1 MSKKQSVGVDGRE
14 LILTN
19 LDKVLFPECGFTKG
33 EVIGYYAAVAE
44 TILPHLAGRPLTLKR
59 FPDGVEGE
67 FFYERNAPAHTPDWV
82 ERFTATRSGGE
93 AVTDYLLCNDRATLL
108 WTTNLGDIEKHVL
121 PARVP
126 NLDCPTSMVF
136 DLDPGEPATLIDCCR
151 TALHLKGLFET
162 LGLQCFPKVSGSK
175 GLHLSVPLNTP
186 ASYEVVQPFAETVA
200 RLVTRQLPD
209 SVVSEMGKTLRRGK
223 VLIDWSQNSDFK
235 TTVCV
240 YAMRAKHGEPFISM
254 PVTWE
259 EVNRAAK
266 KAQTKGL
273 LFTPKA
279 AIRRIGR
286 MGDLFKP
293 VLTLRQELPEAFTE
307 AIGVRSSKKP
317 RGAKGVRD
325 KSLREYESK
334 RDHARTPE
342 PEAASKSRRRAADS
356 GAHRF
361 VIQKHD
367 ASHTHYDFRLEME
380 GVLRSWAVPKGPPA
394 ELRQTRL
401 AMHVEDH
408 PLAYENFEGIIPEGN
423 YGAGTV
429 MVWDRGTYEDQ
440 TGDPAAAFHAGK
452 LHLTL
457 SGKKLRGEWIL
468 VKDRRDGEGNR
479 WLLIKAGE
487 SMAPLSAKRDD
498 TSVISGRSMGRIST
512 DSDTQWEQGGIHS
525 PPPKK
530 RAARKKTVSPS
541 FIEPMQCQLVTDLPE
556 GEEWTY
562 ELKFDGYRCL
572 AVKAGR
578 RASLISRNGK
588 SLNARFPAL
597 VKAMRS
603 LEGGFLIDGEV
614 AALDAEGRPSFQ
626 LLQNSRGK
634 NAGVFFYAFDLL
646 HADGESLMEAAFSER
661 RARLEAFLGNPGD
674 PVRLSPVLPGT
685 AEQVIQAVRQTG
697 LEGVIAKRRDSVYEA
712 GERTGA
718 WVKYRTSPGQEF
730 VIGGYVPGTRGFD
743 SLLIGVFEG
752 KELMYCAKLRNGF
765 VPRVR
770 EEIFTRLQ
778 TLVTAECPFANLP
791 EPRSAAAEAGRM
803 TAAKMRE
810 CRWVRPEVVCQAAFA
825 SWTDRGRLRHVSF
838 AGLRDDKPAM
848 AVVREG
854 IRE

>member
-1 MSKKQSVGVDGRE
+1 MSKKQSVTVDGRE
-14 LILTN
+14 LVLSN

-33 EVIGYYAAVAE
+33 EVIGYYSAAAE

-59 FPDGVEGE
+59 FPDGVAGE
-67 FFYERNAPAHTPDWV
+67 FFYERNAPSHTPDWV

-93 AVTDYLLCNDRATLL
+93 AVTDYILCNDRATLL
-108 WTTNLGDIEKHVL
+108 WATNLGDIEKHVL

-126 NLDCPTSMVF
+126 DLDCPTSMVF
-136 DLDPGEPATLIDCCR
+136 DLDPGEPATLLDCCR
-151 TALHLKGLFET
+151 TGLHLKGLFET
-162 LGLQCFPKVSGSK
+162 LGLECFPKVSGSR
-175 GLHLSVPLNTP
+175 GLHLTVPLNTP
-186 ASYEVVQPFAETVA
+186 ASYGVVQPFAETVA
-200 RLVTRQLPD
+200 RLVTQQLPE
-209 SVVSEMGKTLRRGK
+209 SVVSDMAKTLRRGK

-259 EVNRAAK
+259 EVARAAK
-266 KAQTKGL
+266 SGKTKGL

-279 AIRRIGR
+279 AIARIGR
-286 MGDLFKP
+286 MGDLFGP
-293 VLTLRQELPEAFTE
+293 VLILRQELPEAFT
-307 AIGVRSSKKP
+307 AALGAAPLKKP
-317 RGAKGVRD
+317 RGAKRVKD

-342 PEAASKSRRRAADS
+342 PEAETTPPDRIAGR

-361 VIQKHD
+361 VIQKHE

-408 PLAYENFEGIIPEGN
+408 PLAYENFEGTIPKGN

-440 TGDPAAAFHAGK
+440 TGDPAGAFHAGK

-457 SGKKLRGEWIL
+457 TGKKLNGEWIL

-487 SMAPLSAKRDD
+487 SMAPLSAKQDD
-498 TSVISGRSMGRIST
+498 TSVISGRSMRRIAV
-512 DSDTQWEQGGIHS
+512 DGDAQWESGGVVQS

-530 RAARKKTVSPS
+530 RTARKKAPSPS
-541 FIEPMQCQLVTDLPE
+541 FIEPMQCQPVTALPE

-562 ELKFDGYRCL
+562 EVKFDGYRCL
-572 AVKAGR
+572 AVKTGR

-588 SLNARFPAL
+588 SLNVRFPAL
-597 VKAMRS
+597 VKAIRA
-603 LEGGFLIDGEV
+603 LEGGFMIDGEV
-614 AALDAEGRPSFQ
+614 VALDAEGRPSFQ

-634 NAGVFFYAFDLL
+634 HAAVFFYAFDLP
-646 HADGESLMEAAFSER
+646 HANGQPLAELTLSER
-661 RARLEAFLGNPGD
+661 RARLEAFLGIPDD
-674 PVRLSPVLPGT
+674 PVRLSAILPGK
-685 AEQVIQAVRQTG
+685 AAQVLQAVRQLG
-697 LEGVIAKRRDSVYEA
+697 LEGVVAKRLNSVYEA

-718 WVKYRTSPGQEF
+718 WVKCRTSPGQEF
-730 VIGGYVPGTRGFD
+730 VIGGYVPGARGFD

-752 KELMYCAKLRNGF
+752 RELMYCAKLRNGF

-770 EEIFTRLQ
+770 EEIFARLQ
-778 TLVTAECPFANLP
+778 TLGTAECPFANLP
-791 EPRSAAAEAGRM
+791 EPRSAAAETVRM

-810 CRWVRPEVVCQAAFA
+810 CRWVRPELVCQAAFA

-838 AGLRDDKPAM
+838 AGLRDDKPAK
-848 AVVREG
+848 AVVRE
-854 IRE
+854 